1 MDYFVNEKNQ
11 GGSSHLH
18 TKGEKK
24 GTKYLDIII
33 RLQKTF
39 RVRLSS
45 EFKHI
50 ILHNFFKK
58 TQIFIYLIVENLKR

>member
-18 TKGEKK
+18 TRGKK

-33 RLQKTF
+33 RLQK
-39 RVRLSS
+39 
-45 EFKHI
+45 
-50 ILHNFFKK
+50 NF
-58 TQIFIYLIVENLKR
+58 